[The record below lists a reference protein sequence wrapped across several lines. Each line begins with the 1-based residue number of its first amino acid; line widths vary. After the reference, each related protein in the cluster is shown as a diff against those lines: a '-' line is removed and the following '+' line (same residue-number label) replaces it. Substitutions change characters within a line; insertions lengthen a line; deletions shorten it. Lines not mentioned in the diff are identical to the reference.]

1 MGEEGL
7 CAARQSSSGNPAGS
21 SARGSCLL
29 FLFSLLRF
37 LFLLLSFLLPPSLPP
52 YSLIFSFFINYL
64 ILIKIFLF
72 ISASKLE
79 GDIPFTWLA
88 LFEF

>member
-1 MGEEGL
+1 MD
-7 CAARQSSSGNPAGS
+7 SGATHSHTYTYTGT
-21 SARGSCLL
+21 LI
-29 FLFSLLRF
+29 SLPF
-37 LFLLLSFLLPPSLPP
+37 PFPLSFLLPPSLPP